1 MKGDGGAGRMLQRL
15 VAVWCCRAQCPA
27 SSGRL
32 AQWPVVTVR
41 PRPRTW
47 RHQWCSDRTRPL
59 LRPRHVTMPRA
70 PRPAWPRS
78 RRLLATWPAC
88 LHRLLAR
95 VARVGRPAAQCGVLA
110 AAADGHAPCPAHQ
123 EHDSFKYGTSQCHRC
138 YSFSHLFRYSIIL
151 HADKI
156 PRLVLT
162 LSRKI
167 V

>member
-32 AQWPVVTVR
+32 RPVAGGHSAAQTPDMETPVMQWPD
-41 PRPRTW
+41 PPLL
-47 RHQWCSDRTRPL
+47 RPL

-78 RRLLATWPAC
+78 RRLLATWPAW

-95 VARVGRPAAQCGVLA
+95 VARVGRPAAQCGVL

-138 YSFSHLFRYSIIL
+138 YSFSHLFRY
-151 HADKI
+151 
-156 PRLVLT
+156 R
-162 LSRKI
+162 
-167 V
+167 